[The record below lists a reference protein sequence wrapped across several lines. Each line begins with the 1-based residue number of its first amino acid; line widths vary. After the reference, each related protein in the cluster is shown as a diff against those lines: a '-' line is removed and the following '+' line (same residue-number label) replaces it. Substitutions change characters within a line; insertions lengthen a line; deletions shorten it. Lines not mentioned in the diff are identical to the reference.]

1 MLYQEGYV
9 YHIKDEYFE
18 KVNDNMLM
26 QNKENGTYR
35 PTFYCLKDEKTSLL
49 WMVPLS
55 SRVDKF
61 RAIHDKQAEKYGRC
75 LTIVLGEFDGKSAA
89 FLLQNMFPVTEYY
102 LDHIHTRNNNPVPVK
117 HSIHSEINTNMK
129 RLRQLHKRGS
139 KVVFPDITRLEEI
152 MLEELKD
159 SHPLHADTNLSTDP
173 FYSEPNRR
181 QLKKAARQ
189 AAEGQVVTKTMEE
202 LEGMEKEAGSDDE

>member
-1 MLYQEGYV
+1 
-9 YHIKDEYFE
+9 
-18 KVNDNMLM
+18 M

>member
-75 LTIVLGEFDGKSAA
+75 LTIVLGEFDGKNAA
-89 FLLQNMFPVTEYY
+89 FLLQNMFPVTEHY